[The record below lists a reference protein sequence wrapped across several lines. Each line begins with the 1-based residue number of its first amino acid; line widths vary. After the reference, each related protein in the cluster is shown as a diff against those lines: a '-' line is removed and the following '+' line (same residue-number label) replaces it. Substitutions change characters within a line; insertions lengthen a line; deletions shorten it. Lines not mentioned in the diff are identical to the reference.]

1 MDKTRLVNSLASIV
15 GEVLASEL
23 VTEFLKIRQDY
34 ATKTLERASP
44 GKFVETFVQCLQ
56 FMDKGSYEPC
66 PAVDRYLNTVENTNL
81 TDGLRICA
89 SRIARSI
96 YTLRNKR
103 SIAHKNSIDPNGFD
117 LAYIHQA
124 SVWVMS
130 ELVRNATELTMHESG
145 TLITLLQA
153 PVEGFVERIN
163 GKTLIQA
170 GNSIQVELLILLHSH
185 YPCEVSLESILD
197 SLNHRQEGSVRNRLR
212 ILEKEKL
219 IYGTPQPH
227 QGYRLTQ
234 WGHAAARAEI
244 ERISVS

>member
-1 MDKTRLVNSLASIV
+1 MDKTRLINSLAGIV

-56 FMDKGSYEPC
+56 FMDKGSYESC
-66 PAVDRYLNTVENTNL
+66 PVVDRSLNTVESTTL
-81 TDGLRICA
+81 PSGLRICA

-103 SIAHKNSIDPNGFD
+103 SIAHKNEIDPNSFD

-124 SVWVMS
+124 AVWVMS

-153 PVEGFVERIN
+153 PVEGLVERIN
-163 GKTLIQA
+163 GKILIQA
-170 GNSIQVELLILLHSH
+170 GHSIQVELLILLHSH
-185 YPCEVSLESILD
+185 YPCEVALENILD
-197 SLNHRQEGSVRNRLR
+197 SLNHRQKGSVRNRLR
-212 ILEKEKL
+212 TLGKENL
-219 IYGTPQPH
+219 IYVTSQ
-227 QGYRLTQ
+227 QKCKLTQ
-234 WGHAAARAEI
+234 WGHAAAKKEI
-244 ERISVS
+244 ARIITSG